1 VVGRLTTSEARHPY
15 AVEMG
20 QVHDTFRREYGLLP
34 GFVESVEDGDAAR
47 AAFVFEHIEMISA
60 LLHAHHEGEDRYFWP
75 RLLERA
81 PESLTSMVER
91 MEKQHEAVAAGL
103 TELTERLADWHAE
116 AGAGARDE
124 LVATVERFVPVLAE
138 HLSDEE
144 TCVVPLLEQH
154 ISQAEWDEQ
163 VAHSGTGVPREQLP
177 LIFGIVMHDAP
188 DEIVDAAIANLPP
201 EVRPVIRLLSG
212 KLYATHY
219 ARLHETTA
227 G

>member
-1 VVGRLTTSEARHPY
+1 MVGRLVTSEARHPY

-34 GFVESVEDGDAAR
+34 GFVKSVAVGDTVR
-47 AAFVFEHIEMISA
+47 AAFVVEHIEMVTA

-81 PESLTSMVER
+81 PAELTPMVER
-91 MEKQHEAVAAGL
+91 MEWQHAAIAAGL
-103 TELTERLADWHAE
+103 TELTARLADWRSD
-116 AGAGARDE
+116 AGADARDE
-124 LVATVERFVPVLAE
+124 LVATVEHFVSALDE

-144 TCVVPLLEQH
+144 TYVVPLLERH

-188 DEIVDAAIANLPP
+188 DEVVDAAISNLPP
-201 EVRPVIRLLSG
+201 EVRPVIKQLSG
-212 KLYATHY
+212 TLYAAHY
-219 ARLHETTA
+219 ARLHET